1 MAPEPPLLTMSG
13 ITKSFPGVRALDG
26 VDLDVQ
32 AGEVHCLLGQNGAGK
47 STLIKVLAG
56 AHQPDGGTIGWRGE
70 PVTLRSPIAA
80 MRLGIATIY
89 QELDLVEGLSVAEN
103 VHLGHEPTA
112 AGFVVRGKAAK
123 ASTAQLLR
131 RLGHPEIDPARLVGE
146 LSAAQQQ
153 IVSMARALSHD
164 VRLIVMDEPS
174 AALDPDEVDNLFR
187 IVGDLT
193 ADGVAVVYISHRL
206 EEIRRI
212 GDRVTVLKD
221 GRAVA
226 GGLPAKSTPTREVV
240 ALMTG
245 RNVEYLFPQRPTRGP
260 TSEPV
265 LTVQGLR
272 RAGEFE
278 PLDLELRPGEIVGLA
293 GLVGSGRS
301 EILET
306 IYGARKSTAGRVSVD
321 GRVLRPG
328 SVRAAVRAG
337 LGLAPE
343 ERKAQGL
350 LMLESVTRNVSV
362 SSMSRFSRGGWI
374 DRSAERGAARAATR
388 ELSLRPNNPS
398 VPIRTLSGG
407 NQQKAVLAR
416 WLLRGCRVLLLD
428 EPTRGVDVGARAE
441 LYAVIRRLADEGLA
455 VLLVSSEVPEV
466 LGLADRV
473 LVLREGRVVHGARP
487 GARRTPRTRPCHG
500 RKPGVMTQPV
510 SPPRGSTDKMS
521 PMGELPAWRSL
532 AARADVR
539 TLSLLGVLVAL
550 IVIGGI
556 TKPDE
561 FLDTRNLQLV
571 LTQASVIG
579 VVTVGMTF
587 VITSGGID
595 LSVGAIVALSS
606 VWATTVATQ
615 EYGFAGVLFTA
626 VLVGVGCG
634 LVNGLLIAYGGMVP
648 FIATLAM
655 LASARGLALQIT
667 DGKTQIVS
675 IDGILKLGER
685 DSYILGIPPLVLVF
699 AVVTIIGWLILNR
712 TTFGRRTVAVGGN
725 AEAARLAGID
735 VRRQRLYLYLLSGLC
750 CGIAAFL
757 LIILSGSGQNT
768 NGNLYELDAIA
779 AAIIGGTLLSG
790 GRGTITGSVLGVLI
804 FTTITDIFALNNLQS
819 DVQQI
824 AKGAIIVAAVLVQR
838 RTAAST
844 T

>member
-1 MAPEPPLLTMSG
+1 MAPEPPLLSMSG

-56 AHQPDGGTIGWRGE
+56 AHQPDTGGIRWRGE
-70 PVTLRSPIAA
+70 EVTLRSPIAA

-89 QELDLVEGLSVAEN
+89 QELDLVEHLSVAEN
-103 VHLGHEPTA
+103 VHLGHEPTT
-112 AGFVVRGKAAK
+112 AGFVVRGKTART
-123 ASTAQLLR
+123 STAALLK

-193 ADGVAVVYISHRL
+193 AAGVAVVYISHRL

-226 GGLPAKSTPTREVV
+226 NGLPAKSTPTREVV

-245 RNVEYLFPQRPTRGP
+245 RNVEYVFPDRPVSPPPG
-260 TSEPV
+260 EPV
-265 LTVQGLR
+265 LKVQQLSR
-272 RAGEFE
+272 QGEFE
-278 PLDLELRPGEIVGLA
+278 PFDLEVRPGEIVGLA

-306 IYGARKSTAGRVSVD
+306 VYGARKPTTGEVLVD
-321 GRVLRPG
+321 GRALKPG

-362 SSMSRFSRGGWI
+362 SSMSRFSRAGWI
-374 DRSAERGAARAATR
+374 DRGAELGAARAATR
-388 ELSLRPNNPS
+388 ELSLRPDNPS
-398 VPIRTLSGG
+398 APVRTLSGG

-416 WLLRGCRVLLLD
+416 WLLRGCKVLLLD

-473 LVLREGRVVHGARP
+473 LVLREGRVVHTAPAR
-487 GARRTPRTRPCHG
+487 
-500 RKPGVMTQPV
+500 
-510 SPPRGSTDKMS
+510 
-521 PMGELPAWRSL
+521 
-532 AARADVR
+532 
-539 TLSLLGVLVAL
+539 
-550 IVIGGI
+550 
-556 TKPDE
+556 
-561 FLDTRNLQLV
+561 
-571 LTQASVIG
+571 
-579 VVTVGMTF
+579 
-587 VITSGGID
+587 
-595 LSVGAIVALSS
+595 
-606 VWATTVATQ
+606 
-615 EYGFAGVLFTA
+615 
-626 VLVGVGCG
+626 
-634 LVNGLLIAYGGMVP
+634 
-648 FIATLAM
+648 
-655 LASARGLALQIT
+655 
-667 DGKTQIVS
+667 
-675 IDGILKLGER
+675 
-685 DSYILGIPPLVLVF
+685 
-699 AVVTIIGWLILNR
+699 
-712 TTFGRRTVAVGGN
+712 
-725 AEAARLAGID
+725 
-735 VRRQRLYLYLLSGLC
+735 
-750 CGIAAFL
+750 
-757 LIILSGSGQNT
+757 
-768 NGNLYELDAIA
+768 ELDEHRV
-779 AAIIGGTLLSG
+779 LDLVME
-790 GRGTITGSVLGVLI
+790 GSP
-804 FTTITDIFALNNLQS
+804 
-819 DVQQI
+819 
-824 AKGAIIVAAVLVQR
+824 
-838 RTAAST
+838 AS
-844 T
+844 

>member
-1 MAPEPPLLTMSG
+1 MAPEPPLLSMSG

-47 STLIKVLAG
+47 STLIKVLSG
-56 AHQPDGGTIGWRGE
+56 AHQPDTGTIGWRGE

-89 QELDLVEGLSVAEN
+89 QELDLVEHLSVAEN

-112 AGFVVRGKAAK
+112 AGFVVRAKTAK
-123 ASTAQLLR
+123 ASTAALLR

-193 ADGVAVVYISHRL
+193 AEGVAVVYISHRL

-226 GGLPAKSTPTREVV
+226 RGLPAKSTPTREVV

-245 RNVEYLFPQRPTRGP
+245 RNVEYVFPKRPASAPDST
-260 TSEPV
+260 PV
-265 LTVQGLR
+265 LEVQGLAR
-272 RAGEFE
+272 EGEFA
-278 PLDLELRPGEIVGLA
+278 PLDLEVRPGEIVGLA

-306 IYGARKSTAGRVSVD
+306 IYGARRPTAGQVRVD
-321 GRVLRPG
+321 GRALRPG

-343 ERKAQGL
+343 ERKAQAL

-362 SSMSRFSRGGWI
+362 SSMSRFSRAGWI
-374 DRSAERGAARAATR
+374 DRGAELGAARAATR
-388 ELSLRPNNPS
+388 ELSLRPDNPS
-398 VPIRTLSGG
+398 VPVRTLSGG

-441 LYAVIRRLADEGLA
+441 LYAVVRRLADEGLA

-473 LVLREGRVVHGARP
+473 LVLREGHVVHTAPAR
-487 GARRTPRTRPCHG
+487 
-500 RKPGVMTQPV
+500 
-510 SPPRGSTDKMS
+510 
-521 PMGELPAWRSL
+521 
-532 AARADVR
+532 
-539 TLSLLGVLVAL
+539 
-550 IVIGGI
+550 
-556 TKPDE
+556 
-561 FLDTRNLQLV
+561 
-571 LTQASVIG
+571 
-579 VVTVGMTF
+579 
-587 VITSGGID
+587 
-595 LSVGAIVALSS
+595 
-606 VWATTVATQ
+606 
-615 EYGFAGVLFTA
+615 
-626 VLVGVGCG
+626 
-634 LVNGLLIAYGGMVP
+634 
-648 FIATLAM
+648 
-655 LASARGLALQIT
+655 
-667 DGKTQIVS
+667 
-675 IDGILKLGER
+675 
-685 DSYILGIPPLVLVF
+685 
-699 AVVTIIGWLILNR
+699 
-712 TTFGRRTVAVGGN
+712 
-725 AEAARLAGID
+725 
-735 VRRQRLYLYLLSGLC
+735 
-750 CGIAAFL
+750 
-757 LIILSGSGQNT
+757 
-768 NGNLYELDAIA
+768 ELDEHRV
-779 AAIIGGTLLSG
+779 LDLVME
-790 GRGTITGSVLGVLI
+790 GSP
-804 FTTITDIFALNNLQS
+804 
-819 DVQQI
+819 
-824 AKGAIIVAAVLVQR
+824 
-838 RTAAST
+838 AS
-844 T
+844 

>member
-1 MAPEPPLLTMSG
+1 MSG

-56 AHQPDGGTIGWRGE
+56 AHQPDTGTIHWRGE

-89 QELDLVEGLSVAEN
+89 QELDLVEHLSVAEN
-103 VHLGHEPTA
+103 VHLGHEPTT
-112 AGFVVRGKAAK
+112 AGFVVRGKAAR
-123 ASTAQLLR
+123 ASTTALLH
-131 RLGHPEIDPARLVGE
+131 RLGHPEIDPARLVGD

-226 GGLPAKSTPTREVV
+226 GGLPAKATPTREVV

-245 RNVEYLFPQRPTRGP
+245 RNVEYAFPDRPASPAAGTA
-260 TSEPV
+260 V
-265 LTVQGLR
+265 LEVQGLAR
-272 RAGEFE
+272 QGEFE
-278 PLDLELRPGEIVGLA
+278 PIDLTLRPGEIVGLA

-306 IYGARKSTAGRVSVD
+306 IYGARKPTAGHVRVD
-321 GRVLRPG
+321 GRPLRPG

-343 ERKAQGL
+343 ERKAQAL

-374 DRSAERGAARAATR
+374 DRRAELGAARAATR
-388 ELSLRPNNPS
+388 ELSLRPDNPS
-398 VPIRTLSGG
+398 VPVRTLSGG

-441 LYAVIRRLADEGLA
+441 LYAVVRRLANEGLA

-473 LVLREGRVVHGARP
+473 LVLREGRVVHTAPAR
-487 GARRTPRTRPCHG
+487 
-500 RKPGVMTQPV
+500 
-510 SPPRGSTDKMS
+510 
-521 PMGELPAWRSL
+521 
-532 AARADVR
+532 
-539 TLSLLGVLVAL
+539 
-550 IVIGGI
+550 
-556 TKPDE
+556 
-561 FLDTRNLQLV
+561 
-571 LTQASVIG
+571 
-579 VVTVGMTF
+579 
-587 VITSGGID
+587 
-595 LSVGAIVALSS
+595 
-606 VWATTVATQ
+606 
-615 EYGFAGVLFTA
+615 
-626 VLVGVGCG
+626 
-634 LVNGLLIAYGGMVP
+634 
-648 FIATLAM
+648 
-655 LASARGLALQIT
+655 
-667 DGKTQIVS
+667 
-675 IDGILKLGER
+675 
-685 DSYILGIPPLVLVF
+685 
-699 AVVTIIGWLILNR
+699 
-712 TTFGRRTVAVGGN
+712 
-725 AEAARLAGID
+725 
-735 VRRQRLYLYLLSGLC
+735 
-750 CGIAAFL
+750 
-757 LIILSGSGQNT
+757 
-768 NGNLYELDAIA
+768 ELDEHRV
-779 AAIIGGTLLSG
+779 LDLVME
-790 GRGTITGSVLGVLI
+790 GSP
-804 FTTITDIFALNNLQS
+804 
-819 DVQQI
+819 
-824 AKGAIIVAAVLVQR
+824 
-838 RTAAST
+838 AS
-844 T
+844 

>member
-1 MAPEPPLLTMSG
+1 MAQEPPLLTMSG

-26 VDLDVQ
+26 VDLQVQ

-56 AHQPDGGTIGWRGE
+56 AHQPDGGEITWRGE
-70 PVTLRSPIAA
+70 RTTLRSPIAA

-112 AGFVVRGKAAK
+112 AGFVVRGREAR
-123 ASTAQLLR
+123 ASTAALLK
-131 RLGHPEIDPARLVGE
+131 RLGHSEIDPGRLVGD

-153 IVSMARALSHD
+153 IVSMARALSHE

-226 GGLPAKSTPTREVV
+226 GGLPADSTPTKDVV

-245 RNVEYLFPQRPTRGP
+245 RNVEYVFPDRPLEPP
-260 TSEPV
+260 TAEPV
-265 LTVQGLR
+265 LTVRGLSR
-272 RAGEFE
+272 HDEFE
-278 PLDLELRPGEIVGLA
+278 PFDLDLRPGEIVGLA

-306 IYGARKSTAGRVSVD
+306 IYGARKPSSGHVTVNGHT
-321 GRVLRPG
+321 LRPG

-343 ERKAQGL
+343 ERKAQAL

-362 SSMSRFSRGGWI
+362 SSMSRFSRGGWV
-374 DRSAERGAARAATR
+374 DRGAERAATRAATR
-388 ELSLRPNNPS
+388 ELSLRPDEPS
-398 VPIRTLSGG
+398 VPVRTLSGG

-473 LVLREGRVVHGARP
+473 LVLREGRVVHAAPAR
-487 GARRTPRTRPCHG
+487 
-500 RKPGVMTQPV
+500 
-510 SPPRGSTDKMS
+510 
-521 PMGELPAWRSL
+521 ELDEHR
-532 AARADVR
+532 
-539 TLSLLGVLVAL
+539 VL
-550 IVIGGI
+550 
-556 TKPDE
+556 D
-561 FLDTRNLQLV
+561 LV
-571 LTQASVIG
+571 LEGS
-579 VVTVGMTF
+579 
-587 VITSGGID
+587 
-595 LSVGAIVALSS
+595 
-606 VWATTVATQ
+606 
-615 EYGFAGVLFTA
+615 
-626 VLVGVGCG
+626 
-634 LVNGLLIAYGGMVP
+634 P
-648 FIATLAM
+648 
-655 LASARGLALQIT
+655 
-667 DGKTQIVS
+667 
-675 IDGILKLGER
+675 
-685 DSYILGIPPLVLVF
+685 
-699 AVVTIIGWLILNR
+699 
-712 TTFGRRTVAVGGN
+712 
-725 AEAARLAGID
+725 AA
-735 VRRQRLYLYLLSGLC
+735 
-750 CGIAAFL
+750 
-757 LIILSGSGQNT
+757 
-768 NGNLYELDAIA
+768 
-779 AAIIGGTLLSG
+779 
-790 GRGTITGSVLGVLI
+790 
-804 FTTITDIFALNNLQS
+804 
-819 DVQQI
+819 
-824 AKGAIIVAAVLVQR
+824 
-838 RTAAST
+838 
-844 T
+844 

>member
-56 AHQPDGGTIGWRGE
+56 AHQPDDGTIGWRGA
-70 PVTLRSPIAA
+70 PVTLKSPIAA

-103 VHLGHEPTA
+103 VHLGHEPTS
-112 AGFVVRGKAAK
+112 AGFVVRGKAARS
-123 ASTAQLLR
+123 STAALLK

-193 ADGVAVVYISHRL
+193 AEGVAVVYISHRL

-226 GGLPAKSTPTREVV
+226 GGLPAKSTPTSEVV

-245 RNVEYLFPQRPTRGP
+245 RNVEYVFPDRPSARPPGD
-260 TSEPV
+260 PV
-265 LTVQGLR
+265 LTVQGLAR
-272 RAGEFE
+272 EGEFE
-278 PLDLELRPGEIVGLA
+278 SLDLDLRPGEIVGLA

-306 IYGARKSTAGRVSVD
+306 IYGARRPTAGRISVD
-321 GRVLRPG
+321 GRPLRPG

-343 ERKAQGL
+343 ERKAQAL

-362 SSMSRFSRGGWI
+362 SSMSRFAHGGWI
-374 DRSAERGAARAATR
+374 DRRAERGAARAATR
-388 ELSLRPNNPS
+388 ELSLRPDNPS
-398 VPIRTLSGG
+398 VPVRTLSGG

-473 LVLREGRVVHGARP
+473 LVLREGRVVHTA
-487 GARRTPRTRPCHG
+487 
-500 RKPGVMTQPV
+500 
-510 SPPRGSTDKMS
+510 
-521 PMGELPAWRSL
+521 PA
-532 AARADVR
+532 
-539 TLSLLGVLVAL
+539 
-550 IVIGGI
+550 
-556 TKPDE
+556 
-561 FLDTRNLQLV
+561 Q
-571 LTQASVIG
+571 
-579 VVTVGMTF
+579 
-587 VITSGGID
+587 
-595 LSVGAIVALSS
+595 
-606 VWATTVATQ
+606 
-615 EYGFAGVLFTA
+615 
-626 VLVGVGCG
+626 
-634 LVNGLLIAYGGMVP
+634 
-648 FIATLAM
+648 
-655 LASARGLALQIT
+655 
-667 DGKTQIVS
+667 
-675 IDGILKLGER
+675 
-685 DSYILGIPPLVLVF
+685 
-699 AVVTIIGWLILNR
+699 
-712 TTFGRRTVAVGGN
+712 
-725 AEAARLAGID
+725 
-735 VRRQRLYLYLLSGLC
+735 
-750 CGIAAFL
+750 
-757 LIILSGSGQNT
+757 
-768 NGNLYELDAIA
+768 ELDEHRVLDLVME
-779 AAIIGGTLLSG
+779 GTS
-790 GRGTITGSVLGVLI
+790 
-804 FTTITDIFALNNLQS
+804 
-819 DVQQI
+819 
-824 AKGAIIVAAVLVQR
+824 
-838 RTAAST
+838 
-844 T
+844 